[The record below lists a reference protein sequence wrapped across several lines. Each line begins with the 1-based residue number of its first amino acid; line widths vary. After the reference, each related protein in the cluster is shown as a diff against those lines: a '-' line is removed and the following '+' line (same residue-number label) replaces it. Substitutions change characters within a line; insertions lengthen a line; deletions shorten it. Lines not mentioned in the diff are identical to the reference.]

1 LGWNGAVKSPTF
13 SILEEYKLNGKDI
26 YHSDLYRLNNENDF
40 EMLGLE
46 INEKSTGILF
56 IEWPN
61 KISKFN
67 FGNEFFLK
75 LIIEKKQRFIEF
87 QTSNQEFLNCINRI
101 NI

>member
-1 LGWNGAVKSPTF
+1 MKM
-13 SILEEYKLNGKDI
+13 I
-26 YHSDLYRLNNENDF
+26 F

-67 FGNEFFLK
+67 FGK
-75 LIIEKKQRFIEF
+75 
-87 QTSNQEFLNCINRI
+87 
-101 NI
+101 